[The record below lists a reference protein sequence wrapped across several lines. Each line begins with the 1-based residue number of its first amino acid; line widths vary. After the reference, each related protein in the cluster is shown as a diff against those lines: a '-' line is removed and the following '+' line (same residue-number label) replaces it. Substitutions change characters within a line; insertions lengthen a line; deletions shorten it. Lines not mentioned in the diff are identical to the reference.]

1 MLYTIPNNPVPPN
14 AGNTDTGIVQY
25 PDTAEIK
32 TYLALGDSYTI
43 GQSVAETERY
53 PVQVVT
59 RLNSLTIKFNQPEII
74 AQTGWTTGNLLA
86 RLASAPPVNA
96 RYDIVTLLIGVNN
109 QYRQRTQDEY
119 RQEFTSLLTKAIE
132 YAGNRDYKV

>member
-96 RYDIVTLLIGVNN
+96 RYDIVI
-109 QYRQRTQDEY
+109 
-119 RQEFTSLLTKAIE
+119 
-132 YAGNRDYKV
+132 